1 MVFQAVSVC
10 ERRIAFQAVS
20 VCEGRIAFQAVGFFA
35 MSG

>member
-20 VCEGRIAFQAVGFFA
+20 VCERRIAFQAVGFFA